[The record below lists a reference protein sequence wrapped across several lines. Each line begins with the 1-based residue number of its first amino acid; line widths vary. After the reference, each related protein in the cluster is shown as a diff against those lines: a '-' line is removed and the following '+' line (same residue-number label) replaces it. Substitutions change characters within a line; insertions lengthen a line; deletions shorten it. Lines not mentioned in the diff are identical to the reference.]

1 MGRSALD
8 EANLC
13 CRLKSTASGRMR
25 SNWSLTLVSG
35 YSKLD
40 RMVARAKGLTK
51 RERALQTRA
60 RMLDAAFDSFGER
73 GYQGTT
79 MAGVAAA
86 AGVAEQTV
94 YFTFH
99 TKAALLHEVMVAK
112 RNAPEEATAV
122 MDTSWIAAALAEPD
136 QRRTLALTVEHGT
149 EIFRRLAPIATAM
162 TAAALTDRAVA
173 SYLETVA
180 DERRQGMTRMVAA
193 LAAKGPL
200 AVSDTEAVDVIDVL
214 QSMSTYNAF
223 VAGCGWTTEQY
234 KAWCYRALTQL
245 LPPLAPTKARA
256 ADLVAT
262 RGLSFHEAVTAETD
276 RGQPKRST

>member
-1 MGRSALD
+1 M
-8 EANLC
+8 
-13 CRLKSTASGRMR
+13 
-25 SNWSLTLVSG
+25 SG
-35 YSKLD
+35 YSTLD

-51 RERALQTRA
+51 RERAAQTRA
-60 RMLDAAFDSFGER
+60 RMLDAAFDSFAER

-112 RNAPEEATAV
+112 RNAPEESTVV
-122 MDTSWIAAALAEPD
+122 MDTPWIAAALAEPD
-136 QRRTLALTVEHGT
+136 QHRTLALIVEHGT

-162 TAAALTDRAVA
+162 TAAALADPAVA
-173 SYLETVA
+173 SHLETVGR
-180 DERRQGMTRMVAA
+180 ERRQGMTRMVAA

-200 AVSDTEAVDVIDVL
+200 AVSDAEAVDVLDVL
-214 QSMSTYNAF
+214 QSMSIYNAF
-223 VAGCGWTTEQY
+223 VAGCGWRTEKY

-245 LPPLAPTKARA
+245 LPPLSPAKARA
-256 ADLVAT
+256 ADLAAT
-262 RGLSFHEAVTAETD
+262 RGLSFQEALTAETD
-276 RGQPKRST
+276 RGQTKRST